1 MTRLVWFEQGE
12 DISAAIALEKKIK
25 NRNRQWKIE
34 LIERDNPNWRDL
46 SEDWMDSA
54 TPPSSAQND
63 TEEFEWR
70 T

>member
-1 MTRLVWFEQGE
+1 MTRLVWYEQGE

-34 LIERDNPNWRDL
+34 LIERGNPSWFDL
-46 SEDWMDSA
+46 AEDWMDSA
-54 TPPSSAQND
+54 TTPSSTQND
-63 TEEFEWR
+63 TEEFDRR